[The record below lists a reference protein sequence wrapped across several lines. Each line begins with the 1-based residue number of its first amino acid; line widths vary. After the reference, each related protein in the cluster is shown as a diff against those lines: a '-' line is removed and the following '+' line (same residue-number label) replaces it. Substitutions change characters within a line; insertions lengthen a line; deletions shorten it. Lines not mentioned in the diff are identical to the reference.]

1 MSRKVEGISKEMK
14 PMSRKVEG
22 MSGEMKTHEQE
33 GGGYVWGKCKS
44 LLGLAV
50 CGQKVSAE
58 LKGAWPI
65 T

>member
-1 MSRKVEGISKEMK
+1 
-14 PMSRKVEG
+14 MSRKVEG